1 MYVREKWLC
10 SYDNF
15 DLTRYYGSIFV
26 YECEIVNIVVKK
38 YVDRYEDYEEPK
50 KYLCF
55 CLECKYLCD
64 NRGVRKEMKDNSKG
78 CIETYKDEIDIC
90 IEDACFKET
99 ISEELLNAI
108 YNGQIPDVV
117 NVETLV
123 SKKFIM
129 YVSSYYC
136 PVSSYVEW
144 DRLKFKSIKEEI
156 TYEKN

>member
-1 MYVREKWLC
+1 MKEREKWLC
-10 SYDNF
+10 SYDNH
-15 DLTRYYGSIFV
+15 DLLTYDGSVFV
-26 YECEIVNIVVKK
+26 YECEIVDLTIEKFVGE
-38 YVDRYEDYEEPK
+38 YDDPDEPK
-50 KYLCF
+50 GYIRVYSK
-55 CLECKYLCD
+55 CKYLCD

-136 PVSSYVEW
+136 SVSRYVEW
-144 DRLKFKSIKEEI
+144 NRLKFKSIKEEI

>member
-1 MYVREKWLC
+1 
-10 SYDNF
+10 
-15 DLTRYYGSIFV
+15 
-26 YECEIVNIVVKK
+26 
-38 YVDRYEDYEEPK
+38 
-50 KYLCF
+50 
-55 CLECKYLCD
+55 
-64 NRGVRKEMKDNSKG
+64 MKDNSKG
-78 CIETYKDEIDIC
+78 CIETYKDEIGIC
-90 IEDACFKET
+90 IEDACFKDT

-144 DRLKFKSIKEEI
+144 NRLKFKSIKEEI
-156 TYEKN
+156 TYEKNWI